1 MLTDEVLVLE
11 RDIDRFID
19 RFNRRRSC
27 VRSFRID
34 RILHQM
40 IKGTFKDH
48 LVQWV
53 LDYIKATAESERDA
67 ARIIDDIDHR

>member
-1 MLTDEVLVLE
+1 
-11 RDIDRFID
+11 
-19 RFNRRRSC
+19 
-27 VRSFRID
+27 
-34 RILHQM
+34 M